1 MLSEFHLIR
10 QLLCRDKM
18 ICLRHIPREHNRVAD
33 WIAKFGKG
41 NYNAMQIFEE
51 SPSLLREL
59 LKGDLYLMIDFSS

>member
-1 MLSEFHLIR
+1 
-10 QLLCRDKM
+10 M